1 MRAEGGAGGREGRAG
16 RAGASPH
23 SSGLGVSP
31 ASSPHLAPCLS
42 HAQLLHQPRSL
53 PGPRHRG
60 SQVDQL
66 LVSGRC
72 VGWWC
77 MHGLCGAR
85 RSALLCPRCP
95 LVPSSSQG
103 VCGGASGGRH
113 PLCPRVLC
121 CVPGGRAGGL
131 GEAGAPAR
139 TRDCARARAPV
150 GQSACLRVGTQPP
163 VQPPCTVG
171 PPASQPWEAKI
182 VRADKSGKL
191 VVEDEEPQE
200 MKISA

>member
-1 MRAEGGAGGREGRAG
+1 MRTEGGAGWREGRAG
-16 RAGASPH
+16 RGSTPTQQR
-23 SSGLGVSP
+23 LGSKPCVFTS
-31 ASSPHLAPCLS
+31 LAPCFS

-171 PPASQPWEAKI
+171 PPASQPWEATK
-182 VRADKSGKL
+182 VVADKSGKL